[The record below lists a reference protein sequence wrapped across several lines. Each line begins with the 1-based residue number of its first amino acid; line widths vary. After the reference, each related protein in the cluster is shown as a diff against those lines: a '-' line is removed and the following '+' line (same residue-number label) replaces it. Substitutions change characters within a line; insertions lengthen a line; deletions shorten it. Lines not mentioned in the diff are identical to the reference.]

1 MTSSTHNDPVPPFL
15 PNALTV
21 GQGFNIYGTYN
32 SHSLKGSLFDPRASS
47 SPQWVNGQTYLVPDY
62 IEAIDTATSEEK
74 KHAGTSRE
82 EFQQS
87 VAATAGINVKYGAF
101 SSQFKASYSVAS
113 ENVTEHMF
121 AYTTYYDWIYQ
132 MQLKTVGDLLPF
144 LSASFKAAVQALPDE
159 VKTPAQLSVFY
170 RFFETYGAYYTRL
183 VTVGA
188 SLEFYVDVNTLSDLR
203 TVGLR
208 ASMDAQYKG
217 LFTTGSVNADVKKTQ
232 MWKSYEQYR
241 SSSLKVSG
249 GDDTARAQLQGI
261 DPDAPSD
268 QTVAGYKKWTETKGT
283 TPITM
288 YFQLAPITNLC
299 GDKYEVVGEA
309 WGKIWPTLHPKM
321 YIETTS
327 ADIPNSGP
335 VVVLSN
341 KSGPITPTN
350 PKTSNMGCLV
360 ALLSRQTLE
369 TLSAQYYCFNPQT
382 WKVTYPVV
390 YNQIAQDIKDSPHN
404 NENSVLIFV
413 TMGLIGI
420 TAKPTDNLYSLLLSA
435 GAGRGLQEWR
445 NAPSTYVNYAL
456 VGIPT
461 FGVGTGAESYAT
473 TLELPASMRT
483 GAYFYKDFSNQPYD
497 VALDTAATLMEA
509 ETTADSEP
517 ETTDKQ

>member
-1 MTSSTHNDPVPPFL
+1 MTSSTHNDPPFL

-32 SHSLKGSLFDPRASS
+32 SYSLKGSLFGSNASS
-47 SPQWVNGQTYLVPDY
+47 SLQWVNGKNYLVPNY
-62 IEAIDTATSEEK
+62 IEAIDTQTSEEK

-87 VAATAGINVKYGAF
+87 IAATAGINVKYGAF
-101 SSQFKASYSVAS
+101 SAQFKASYSVAS

-132 MQLKTVGDLLPF
+132 MQLKTVRDLQPF

-170 RFFETYGAYYTRL
+170 RFFSDYGAYYTRM

-203 TVGLR
+203 TAGLST
-208 ASMDAQYKG
+208 SMNAQYKG
-217 LFTTGSVNADVKKTQ
+217 LFSTGSVNADVKKTQ
-232 MWKSYEQYR
+232 MWKSYEKYS

-249 GDDTARAQLQGI
+249 GDDSARAQLQGI
-261 DPDAPSD
+261 DTDTPSE
-268 QTVAGYKKWTETKGT
+268 QTVAGYRKWTETKGT

-288 YFQLAPITNLC
+288 YFQLAPMANLC
-299 GDKYEVVGEA
+299 GDKYDVVAEA

-327 ADIPNSGP
+327 DDVPNSGP
-335 VVVLSN
+335 VVILSN

-369 TLSAQYYCFNPQT
+369 TLSAQYYCFNPET
-382 WKVTYPVV
+382 WKVTYPAV

-404 NENSVLIFV
+404 NDNSVLIFV
-413 TMGLIGI
+413 TMGLLGNVAI
-420 TAKPTDNLYSLLLSA
+420 PTDNLYSLLLSA
-435 GAGRGLQEWR
+435 GGGRGLQAWR
-445 NAPSTYVNYAL
+445 DGQSAYVNYAL
-456 VGIPT
+456 IGVPT
-461 FGVGTGAESYAT
+461 FGVGTGAESYEGTPWRPAT
-473 TLELPASMRT
+473 MRT

-497 VALDTAATLMEA
+497 VALDTAATLLAESEA
-509 ETTADSEP
+509 ETTN
-517 ETTDKQ
+517 KQ